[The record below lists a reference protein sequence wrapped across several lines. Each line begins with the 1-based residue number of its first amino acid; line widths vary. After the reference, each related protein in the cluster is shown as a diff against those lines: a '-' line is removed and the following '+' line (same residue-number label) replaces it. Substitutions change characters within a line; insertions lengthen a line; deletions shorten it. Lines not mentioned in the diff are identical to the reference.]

1 MENKLAEASSETV
14 TEKKPMYSWSQ
25 SEKEN
30 SKKLY
35 GVEIMIENGTWEQ
48 VNTSDC
54 PNDARIVTYEVDGEK
69 RFDLTRSQKAVN
81 IFDMYY
87 DKFGK
92 GVKSIEYGQGRIN
105 PKLWGYKAP
114 QGKKK
119 K

>member
-1 MENKLAEASSETV
+1 MTNKLGEAPKTATV
-14 TEKKPMYSWSQ
+14 EENSMQSWTQ

-69 RFDLTRSQKAVN
+69 RYDLTRSQKAVN

-87 DKFGK
+87 DKFRE
-92 GVKSIEYGQGRIN
+92 GVKKIEYGKGRIN

>member
-1 MENKLAEASSETV
+1 MSKEVAEVPTKATVEEN
-14 TEKKPMYSWSQ
+14 PMYSWSQ

-54 PNDARIVTYEVDGEK
+54 PNDARIVTYEVDGE
-69 RFDLTRSQKAVN
+69 RRYDLTRSQKAVN

-87 DKFGK
+87 DKFGQGIK
-92 GVKSIEYGQGRIN
+92 NIEYGQGRIN